1 MTTVA
6 LDLKRLHPAQQHVED
21 TARKGNVLDCGRR
34 WGKNEVLVSR
44 VIDGSPRHRNGLLD
58 GYSWGWFAPTYKILD
73 DSWRLFVELLKPIPG
88 IYINASKYYAKLPT
102 GGVLEC
108 WSFEAGD
115 DVGRSREYSG
125 GIVVDE
131 AAMVPRLIHIHDK
144 SLSALTVKFP
154 DAEEWFASTPKGQ
167 GNDFYTLYQRG
178 QDQVVWPEWASWQYP
193 TTANPYIP
201 AEYVEAKRATM
212 PEADFR
218 QEYLA
223 EFLDAEAH
231 PIGLG
236 HIRSCVAALSEAE
249 PVVWGV
255 DLARAVDFTVAIGLD
270 AGGFTCRAERWK
282 APWGTTKNTLESIIG
297 TEVVAYGDST
307 GVGDPVVEDLQRM
320 GVRMVPCVFTARSK
334 QQWMEG
340 LIAGIQQRRV
350 HFPGGWL
357 QHELESLTADRTASG
372 VRYAAPDGLHDDG
385 VMALA
390 LAWYGYTQMGYPK
403 APTKDG
409 WEKKPDRAI
418 PIQIEDGH
426 FVKPPKRPQTVAEL
440 ADWAESQVRQTR
452 LPRRERER
460 LPLRKYR

>member
-1 MTTVA
+1 MTAVA
-6 LDLKRLHPAQQHVED
+6 LDLKQLHDAQLHVER
-21 TARKGNVLDCGRR
+21 TARKANVLDCGRR
-34 WGKNEVLVSR
+34 WGKNEFLVSR
-44 VIDGSPRHRNGLLD
+44 VIDGSPQRRNGLLD

-131 AAMVPRLIHIHDK
+131 AAMVERLIHIHDK

-167 GNDFYTLYQRG
+167 GNDFFTLYNRG
-178 QDQVVWPEWASWQYP
+178 QDQAVWPEWASWQYP
-193 TTANPYIP
+193 TTANPHIP
-201 AEYVEAKRATM
+201 REYVEAKRQTM
-212 PEADFR
+212 PESDFR

-236 HIRSCVAALSEAE
+236 FIRACLAPLSEAE

-270 AGGFTCRAERWK
+270 AGGHACRVERWK
-282 APWGTTKNTLESIIG
+282 APWGTTKNTLQAIIG
-297 TEVVAYGDST
+297 QAVPAYGDST
-307 GVGDPVVEDLQRM
+307 GVGDPVIEDLQRM
-320 GVRMVPCVFTARSK
+320 GVKVIRCVFTARSK
-334 QQWMEG
+334 QNWVEG
-340 LIAGIQQRRV
+340 LIAGIQQNRI
-350 HFPGGWL
+350 HFPPGWL
-357 QHELESLTADRTASG
+357 QTELESLTAERMSTG
-372 VRYAAPDGLHDDG
+372 TRYTAPDGLHDDG

-390 LAWYGYTQMGYPK
+390 LAWHGFTSMGYPK
-403 APTKDG
+403 APKPDYATKQ
-409 WEKKPDRAI
+409 PDRAR
-418 PIQIEDGH
+418 PLQIDDG
-426 FVKPPKRPQTVAEL
+426 KLITAPKQPKTLAEL
-440 ADWAESQVRQTR
+440 ADWAESRASQHRLPVREKER
-452 LPRRERER
+452 LPRRVY
-460 LPLRKYR
+460 K